1 MTTAAII
8 GAAVLLSATYIFEV
22 RPALDEREIRR
33 EMSTRNAADDT
44 RPA

>member
-1 MTTAAII
+1 MGIIAII

-33 EMSTRNAADDT
+33 EMARHAGTANPT
-44 RPA
+44 